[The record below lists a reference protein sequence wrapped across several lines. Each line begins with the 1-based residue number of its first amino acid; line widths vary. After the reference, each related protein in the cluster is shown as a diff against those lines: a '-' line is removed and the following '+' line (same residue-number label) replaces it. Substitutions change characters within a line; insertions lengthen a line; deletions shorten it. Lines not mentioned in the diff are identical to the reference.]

1 VCSLSDLHKNAIDKL
16 ANGLTVHWYM
26 TPIILSYGNSD
37 ILDPYYRPIFRN
49 GETVIGSRRYM
60 TVQIGDQEWLAENLD
75 WVPNGITEQ
84 GSSTASVYVPSAW
97 HYTDPDFD
105 SGAFYNAQA
114 LSVLQFSLDQN
125 SGWRVPTIND
135 IEALCYHAKVDLQ
148 YNHYAPDAELTYERL
163 LCLDYWTTNEGSD
176 NYGLNLFP
184 TGYRQFGT
192 RIREGYCVA
201 TNLWTITQ
209 KLNDSSS
216 EPDYYRITFN
226 LPYNVSSIVLTASLD
241 TVPSMNN
248 GFNVR
253 LVRNLDD
260 VERQRPSTTKI
271 GGRFYKT
278 TVVGSQEWLAENL
291 KLDDSGTGIY
301 TKPSEP
307 YSGEMYYDYDASVRV
322 AALANGGWKLPDNDD
337 FNALI
342 TALGGSTA
350 ALPRL
355 KSPYGWSND
364 RNGDRLY
371 GFSGFPVGMV
381 TTGNGPDNVAGSAAF
396 RSASVLD
403 NQTYDMVLN
412 ASTVASVSSPRD
424 KSWKSSVRLIRDYPS
439 DVIGG
444 RTYKTV
450 RIGNQIWLAE
460 NLQLDD
466 GGTGIITF
474 NNGTGSY
481 SNGEIIYQHTAAR
494 RVAASVGSGWR
505 LPTNADIEELCS
517 TTGVTL
523 FFDDDGDAHGPSD
536 PYYTYEVL
544 LNTTDWPDEN
554 GSDLYGFNLLPVG
567 FKNSINGR
575 YYDNR
580 STTNFWSYEADG
592 SIGYHFIINFG
603 SSIPVARHGAY
614 LAPWG
619 GSSDYYSVR
628 LVRDADT
635 SGATIGD
642 RTYNTVAIDGREWM
656 AENLDWCPNGITD
669 RGSGKW
675 YTNRPMCAYYQNQR
689 TEGYGRLY
697 NWQAAQY
704 LDTIL
709 TDGWRVPTKTDF
721 LSLIAAS
728 RNGVALKSTHDW
740 EHDAN
745 GTNEMLF
752 NGLPGGMIVSNTSSG
767 STYTSWGYSGAF
779 WSITPVGGNSDY
791 VLNMNIRYDRDEIY
805 MNGGV
810 ATHGLSIRLVR
821 DC

>member
-1 VCSLSDLHKNAIDKL
+1 
-16 ANGLTVHWYM
+16 M

-37 ILDPYYRPIFRN
+37 ILDPYYRPMFRN
-49 GETVIGSRRYM
+49 GETVIGGRRYM

-84 GSSTASVYVPSAW
+84 GSSTATVNVPSAW

-114 LSVLQFSLDQN
+114 LSIIQSSLDQD

-148 YNHYAPDAELTYERL
+148 YNDYAPDVELTYERL
-163 LCLDYWTTNEGSD
+163 LCLDHWTTNEGSD
-176 NYGLNLFP
+176 NYGLNLLP
-184 TGYRQFGT
+184 TGYRLYANNSRHCYLGST
-192 RIREGYCVA
+192 
-201 TNLWTITQ
+201 TLWTVTR
-209 KLNDSSS
+209 KLNDSSTD
-216 EPDYYRITFN
+216 PAYYRIMFN
-226 LPYNVSSIVLTASLD
+226 VPLDLDLPLDTSNIVLTASMS
-241 TVPSMNN
+241 TEYPSINN

-278 TVVGSQEWLAENL
+278 TVVGSKEWLAENL

-322 AALANGGWKLPDNDD
+322 AALANGGWRLPDNDD
-337 FNALI
+337 FNDLI
-342 TALGGSTA
+342 TELGGPSA

-403 NQTYDMVLN
+403 DQTYDMVLN

-424 KSWKSSVRLIRDYPS
+424 KSWKSSVRLIRDYSS
-439 DVIGG
+439 DIIGG

-450 RIGNQIWLAE
+450 RIGNQVWLAE

-466 GGTGIITF
+466 GGTGVMTF
-474 NNGTGSY
+474 NNGSY
-481 SNGEIIYQHTAAR
+481 SDGEIIYQHTAAR
-494 RVAASVGSGWR
+494 RVAASVGDGWR
-505 LPTNADIEELCS
+505 LPTNADIEELCRK
-517 TTGVTL
+517 TGITL
-523 FFDDDGDAHGPSD
+523 VSD
-536 PYYTYEVL
+536 PGEEDPERTYEVL
-544 LNTTDWPDEN
+544 LNTTDWPAEN
-554 GSDLYGFNLLPVG
+554 GTDLYGFNLRPVG
-567 FKNSINGR
+567 YYTGSSTSPI
-575 YYDNR
+575 YYDNQA
-580 STTNFWSYEADG
+580 TTNIWTYDASSGYDPH
-592 SIGYHFIINFG
+592 GYHFIINNG
-603 SSIPVARHGAY
+603 QTIISQYHGAY
-614 LAPWG
+614 LATWG
-619 GSSDYYSVR
+619 PSTCYYSIR

-656 AENLDWCPNGITD
+656 AENLEWCPNGITN
-669 RGSGKW
+669 RGSGQW
-675 YTNRPMCAYYQNQR
+675 YTDRPMCAYYQNQR
-689 TEGYGRLY
+689 TEGYGLLY

-704 LDTIL
+704 LDQIL

-740 EHDAN
+740 NNDAN

-752 NGLPGGMIVSNTSSG
+752 NGLPGGMVVAHASG
-767 STYTSWGYSGAF
+767 GDTYSSWGYSGAF
-779 WSITPVGGNSDY
+779 WSSTPVGGNSTGY
-791 VLNMNIRYDRDEIY
+791 ALNMNIRYDRDEIY
-805 MNGGV
+805 MNDGV
-810 ATHGLSIRLVR
+810 TLHGLSIRLVR